1 MIVMFQTNFAML
13 FAFYVSYSWF
23 TAISKSVLPT
33 HLLNQNLNLQQMIFG
48 MFLGFIGQLLL
59 LLAVKNLTSKLS
71 WRLALICNALYVLL
85 VVSVQN
91 NFQFYLASF
100 INGMVLF
107 FFFVF
112 YNIAHFKNTAQDKIG
127 HSSALMFVIPSV
139 VGIIATFLAGYFA
152 QLNITI
158 LWILSLLSFIT
169 PFYLINLQTD
179 FKISFNVKASLKE
192 IGATRVF
199 LFLEGVW
206 EALPFAIIPIYTL
219 YFIKTPLTYGAFLSY
234 LGIVSVVANLTL
246 GRLSDRLQ
254 KRIIFLY
261 PLTIVMAVT
270 SLLFTQ
276 VRSDLQTW
284 IIVVSI
290 IQFLL
295 PLFWSVSTAM
305 VIDTHSNLELAIPG
319 RELTLTIGRSLG
331 VLIVFLSFL
340 IEKTPFY
347 IFVFLSIV
355 LFLYPIMLFR
365 NTKISKKY
373 SYL

>member
-1 MIVMFQTNFAML
+1 MFQRNFVVL

-33 HLLNQNLNLQQMIFG
+33 HLLSQNLSLQQMILG
-48 MFLGFIGQLLL
+48 MFLGFLGQLLL
-59 LLAVKNLTSKLS
+59 LITVRSLTSKLS
-71 WRLALICNALYVLL
+71 WRLALVCNALYVLL
-85 VVSVQN
+85 VISIQSTY
-91 NFQFYLASF
+91 QFYLASF

-112 YNIAHFKNTAQDKIG
+112 YNIAHFKNTAQEKIG
-127 HSSALMFVIPSV
+127 HGSALMFVTPSV
-139 VGIIATFLAGYFA
+139 VGIIATLLAGYFA
-152 QLNITI
+152 QLNIMI
-158 LWILSLLSFIT
+158 LWALSALSFT
-169 PFYLINLQTD
+169 LPFYLVSLQED
-179 FKISFNVKASLKE
+179 FKISFNVTASLKE

-219 YFIKTPLTYGAFLSY
+219 YFIKTPLSYGAFLSY
-234 LGIVSVVANLTL
+234 LGVVSIVANLTL
-246 GRLSDRLQ
+246 GKLSDKLQ

-261 PLTIVMAVT
+261 PLTIAMAVT

-305 VIDTHSNLELAIPG
+305 VVDTHSNLELAIPG
-319 RELTLTIGRSLG
+319 RELALTIGRSLG
-331 VLIVFLSFL
+331 VLIVFISFM

-347 IFVFLSIV
+347 IYVFLAAI
-355 LFLYPIMLFR
+355 LFLYPLMLFW